1 MNHHQQFATQ
11 LARQAGILLM
21 DYFKP
26 TGTRVNLKSDHSV
39 VTEADL
45 AVDHLIADAIRTA
58 YPEDGLLSEELQT
71 TLGENVSIVW
81 IVDPLDGTTNFSLGL
96 PIWGV
101 CIARLVE
108 GYPDSAVVYFPALDE
123 LCTAETGKGAFR
135 NGEPI
140 QVKPPTPDQPTA
152 FFSCC
157 TRTHRKYVV
166 DLRYKTRI
174 LGSASYTWCAVAR
187 GAAIIGFEATP
198 KIWDIAAG
206 WLLVNEAK
214 GVIETF
220 DGSQPFPLT
229 PGFDYR
235 QQNFPTLAAATPDLA
250 AKAREQ
256 IRLRR

>member
-1 MNHHQQFATQ
+1 MNPPQQFAAQ
-11 LARQAGILLM
+11 LARQAGSLLM

-26 TGTRVNLKSDHSV
+26 TGTPVNLKADRSV
-39 VTEADL
+39 VTAADL
-45 AVDHLIADAIRTA
+45 AADRLIADAIREA
-58 YPEDGLLSEELQT
+58 YPGDGVLSEELQT
-71 TLGENVSIVW
+71 TLGENTSAVW
-81 IVDPLDGTTNFSLGL
+81 VIDPLDGTTNFSLGL

-108 GYPDSAVVYFPALDE
+108 GQPDAAAVYFPALDE
-123 LCTAETGKGAFR
+123 LYTAESGAGAFR

-140 QVKPPTPDQPTA
+140 QVKPPIPGQPTA

-206 WLLVNEAK
+206 WLLVSEAQ

-220 DGSQPFPLT
+220 DGAQPFPPI

-235 QQNFPTLAAATPDLA
+235 AQDFPTLAAATPELA

-256 IRLRR
+256 IRPR

>member
-1 MNHHQQFATQ
+1 MNPHQQFAAQ
-11 LARQAGILLM
+11 LARQAGGLLL

-26 TGTRVNLKSDHSV
+26 SGTHANLKSDRSV

-45 AVDHLIADAIRTA
+45 AADRLIADAIRTA
-58 YPEDGLLSEELQT
+58 YPGDGLLSEELQT
-71 TLGENVSIVW
+71 TLGKNTPAVW
-81 IVDPLDGTTNFSLGL
+81 VIDPLDGTTNFSLGL

-108 GYPDSAVVYFPALDE
+108 GQPNLAAVYFPVLEE
-123 LCTAETGKGAFR
+123 LYTAESSAGAFR
-135 NGEPI
+135 NGEPM
-140 QVKPPTPDQPTA
+140 QVKPPIPDQPTA

-157 TRTHRKYVV
+157 TRTHRKYAV

-206 WLLVNEAK
+206 WLLVSEAQ
-214 GVIETF
+214 GMIGTF
-220 DGSQPFPLT
+220 DGSQPFPLI

-235 QQNFPTLAAATPDLA
+235 AQDFPTVAAATPELA

-256 IRLRR
+256 IKPR